1 MARAASEVFVKMTWA
16 TVCAELAVASTPG
29 AAALPCPARAAW
41 GPLVGPDLL
50 LYVITASAASSPPL
64 PITHDHL

>member
-16 TVCAELAVASTPG
+16 TVCVELAVASIAG
-29 AAALPCPARAAW
+29 AAAVPCPARAAW

-50 LYVITASAASSPPL
+50 LYVVTASAASPPPL
-64 PITHDHL
+64 PLTHDHL

>member
-1 MARAASEVFVKMTWA
+1 MTWA

-41 GPLVGPDLL
+41 GLLVGPDLL
-50 LYVITASAASSPPL
+50 LYVMTASAASSPPL
-64 PITHDHL
+64 PLTHDHL